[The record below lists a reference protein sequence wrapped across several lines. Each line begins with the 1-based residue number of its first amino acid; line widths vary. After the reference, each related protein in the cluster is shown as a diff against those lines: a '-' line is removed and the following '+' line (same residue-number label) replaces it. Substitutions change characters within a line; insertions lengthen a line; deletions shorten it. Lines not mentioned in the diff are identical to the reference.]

1 MFWIFDMYVCIPN
14 NQFQI
19 YELTFWNHILGRL
32 HQRLNT
38 IKRKIIEGLKR
49 RIKRNKFDKDS
60 NAHLILRLHLLHLLN
75 CFWWWW
81 WWCWW
86 VQLILFFIFSPPFTS
101 WWMSSLCTSDASSQS
116 HSGCTH
122 THNSFYLYRADI
134 RPQTHEYHLLTHTV
148 FLSLQYLFTV
158 FGSSTLYYNTLRR
171 IN

>member
-60 NAHLILRLHLLHLLN
+60 NAHLILRLHLPHLLN

-116 HSGCTH
+116 HSGCTQ
-122 THNSFYLYRADI
+122 L
-134 RPQTHEYHLLTHTV
+134 
-148 FLSLQYLFTV
+148 FLSI
-158 FGSSTLYYNTLRR
+158 SSWYQTSNSWIPFVDPHCFPFSPIFIHSLWIFNPVL
-171 IN
+171 

>member
-49 RIKRNKFDKDS
+49 IIKRNKFDKDS

-122 THNSFYLYRADI
+122 THNSFYIYIELISDLKLMNTI
-134 RPQTHEYHLLTHTV
+134 CWPTLFS
-148 FLSLQYLFTV
+148 FLSNIYSQCLDLQPC
-158 FGSSTLYYNTLRR
+158 
-171 IN
+171 IIIH